1 MPSAPGPDATE
12 ASSARP
18 ARSVRFRYA
27 ICALIGSAAFLLYY
41 STLLPGLDFG
51 DTASFQAGVGEIEL
65 TPRQAYPLY
74 YALGNLALALT
85 GSEPARA
92 LNLASAVAAA
102 FAVAIFVW
110 VAADLTGSL
119 ASREAKAP

>member
-1 MPSAPGPDATE
+1 M
-12 ASSARP
+12 
-18 ARSVRFRYA
+18 
-27 ICALIGSAAFLLYY
+27 
-41 STLLPGLDFG
+41 
-51 DTASFQAGVGEIEL
+51 GEIDL

-74 YALGNLALALT
+74 YALGNLALVLT

-92 LNLASAVAAA
+92 MNLASAIAGA

-119 ASREAKAP
+119 AAAAAAGLWLAASYTFWTQAIIAEVYTLHLALVGLVLASVCWWDRRRPLPRL